1 MMNALRWVWFCGL
14 LIGVGVGLMALYNW
28 VLGKSEP
35 LWVGVLW
42 LVAASVG
49 VGLLN
54 WCERRGW
61 IRGVFW
67 SRPKELEERE
77 RERALGAERE
87 RIITEAVA
95 RQDSAG

>member
-14 LIGVGVGLMALYNW
+14 LIGVGVGLTALYNW
-28 VLGKSEP
+28 VFGKSDP
-35 LWVGVLW
+35 LWVGPLW
-42 LVAASVG
+42 LAAAFAG

-67 SRPKELEERE
+67 NRPKDLND
-77 RERALGAERE
+77 RERALAADRE
-87 RIITEAVA
+87 RIIAEAAA
-95 RQDSAG
+95 RRDSAR